1 LTHPGAYVSVPPMP
15 EREWENLNK
24 SSKDQYLTM
33 GSFCG
38 DQQIFIKKAHSLL
51 DKGLFTEVLD
61 LADQRIAR
69 MPGELD
75 AQIIRAHAL
84 TGLNHINEAGEVL
97 KYIEEAILRLSSE
110 AGALSRRIH
119 EIETTEKLV
128 EEPQASVS
136 ISSEFY
142 TVTLAELYIRQGHLD
157 SAQNV
162 LETILKENPVHE
174 TALFKLRE
182 VEELLRKNCEK
193 KQRDALIVELNGWLT
208 NVQKLMINGS

>member
-1 LTHPGAYVSVPPMP
+1 MP
-15 EREWENLNK
+15 EQEWENSNK
-24 SSKDQYLTM
+24 SSKDQHLTM
-33 GSFCG
+33 DDFCG
-38 DQQIFIKKAHSLL
+38 DQQVFIKKAQSLL

-61 LADQRIAR
+61 LADQRVAR
-69 MPGELD
+69 MPGNLD

-84 TGLNHINEAGEVL
+84 AGLNHIKEAGEVL

-119 EIETTEKLV
+119 EIETSEKLA
-128 EEPQASVS
+128 EEPQTSVS
-136 ISSEFY
+136 ISSEFC

-162 LETILKENPVHE
+162 LETILRENPVHE

-182 VEELLRKNCEK
+182 VEELLRKNREK
-193 KQRDALIVELNGWLT
+193 KQRDELIGELNGWLT
-208 NVQKLMINGS
+208 NVQKLVIDES

>member
-1 LTHPGAYVSVPPMP
+1 MDIFY
-15 EREWENLNK
+15 
-24 SSKDQYLTM
+24 
-33 GSFCG
+33 G
-38 DQQIFIKKAHSLL
+38 DQQIFIKKAQSLL
-51 DKGLFTEVLD
+51 DEGLFTEVLD

-69 MPGELD
+69 MPGDLD

-84 TGLNHINEAGEVL
+84 TGLNHIKEAGEVL
-97 KYIEEAILRLSSE
+97 KHIEESILRLSSE
-110 AGALSRRIH
+110 AGAISRRIH
-119 EIETTEKLV
+119 EFETAEKLV

-157 SAQNV
+157 SARNV

-182 VEELLRKNCEK
+182 VEDLLRKNREK
-193 KQRDALIVELNGWLT
+193 MQRDAMIRELSDWLT
-208 NVQKLMINGS
+208 NAQKLVIDES